1 MSSRLS
7 RRGLLGAASL
17 LTLGLAAGL
26 PPRAA
31 RAEDKVLRIGVQKY
45 GSLVLLKGKGSL
57 DAALAPLG
65 FKVTWTEFPAGPQL
79 LEALNVGV
87 VDFGTTGEAPPIF
100 AQAAGAPLL
109 YVGHEPPAP
118 RGEAIIV
125 PKDSTI
131 ATIADLKGKRVA
143 LNKGSNVHYLLVKA
157 LAAAGVDYKDITPVF
172 LPPADARA
180 AFEKGAVDA
189 WAIWDPFLAAAQ
201 AATGAR
207 TLVDGTG
214 LVANHQFYLAE
225 QKFAAANPQVI
236 DIVLKGLHDIGEEV
250 KADPA
255 AAAKLLTAS
264 VGIPAPILTEA
275 ISRQAFGVK
284 ALSPEVI
291 AEQQRI
297 ADTFFGLGL
306 IPKAISIA
314 DVVRKVAS

>member
-1 MSSRLS
+1 MTTRLT
-7 RRGLLGAASL
+7 RRSLLGAASAL
-17 LTLGLAAGL
+17 SLGLLAGL
-26 PPRAA
+26 SPRAA
-31 RAEDKVLRIGVQKY
+31 RAADKVLRIGVQKY

-65 FKVTWTEFPAGPQL
+65 FSVTWTEFPAGPQL
-79 LEALNVGV
+79 LEALNVGA

-125 PKDSTI
+125 PKDSAITSV
-131 ATIADLKGKRVA
+131 AALKGKRVA

-236 DIVLKGLHDIGEEV
+236 DIVLKGLYDIGEEV

-297 ADTFFGLGL
+297 ADTFLGLGL

-314 DVVRKVAS
+314 DVVRKAAS